1 MIAARHLMTACALLA
16 LVATPVRAQEAD
28 ESALDQFEQTRPVPT
43 NDSPASV
50 ELRDAVR
57 RMAQRPTDPIALSDA
72 GYASIKLGD
81 AAAALN
87 FFTRANAVQPNNA
100 RTLAGLGSALVRTEN
115 PFEALKYFD
124 DALRLGASERLIAFD
139 RALAFDLLGNFA
151 RAHQDYQLARSLGD
165 NDELIRR
172 YAMSLSMA
180 GKAKE
185 ADAMLVPLLQRNDP
199 DAWRARAFML
209 AARGEQKE
217 AGQIAQGFLS
227 ADAARRMEGFLRQM
241 PRMTE
246 AQRAAAMHFGHFPV
260 GRIGEDTPDVRKL
273 ASATGAVRT
282 AASAVGQDRL
292 VPSGEPLGTASRK
305 SPATKRVEGS
315 NQRNAVAAVEPK
327 NDATPGFSTEN
338 ARQKVEDAAKGK
350 PVVLAAATLPPP
362 DAARPPV
369 RVTLP
374 PAIATMPPAPA
385 ASAAAIAARADQLS
399 AVDRGVSPAQSGVV
413 QAPSSVAAA
422 PAKAIEPTIVTAP
435 VPAQATAAPLRP
447 SISETEV
454 KVAVAPRAV
463 EIPVSSPA
471 SVAIAAPPSSSAPAA
486 LPALPVTSSAVASA
500 SRSSFDLG
508 ALVQSIEIPES
519 EQRREVAPVDLRAL
533 ERRQASTAL
542 ATAKDPKTGKPKV
555 ESKTPPQPARIW
567 VQIAT
572 GAEAALPTDFRRM
585 SRKSPALFK
594 GQSGWTSD
602 WGRTSRLL
610 VGPFPDSKAAK
621 KWEADFKKEFGDAF
635 VWQSANG
642 TVVDKLAAK

>member
-241 PRMTE
+241 PRMTD

-413 QAPSSVAAA
+413 QAPSNVAAA

-471 SVAIAAPPSSSAPAA
+471 SVAIAAPPSSSAPT
-486 LPALPVTSSAVASA
+486 ALPVTSSTVASA

>member
-1 MIAARHLMTACALLA
+1 
-16 LVATPVRAQEAD
+16 
-28 ESALDQFEQTRPVPT
+28 
-43 NDSPASV
+43 
-50 ELRDAVR
+50 
-57 RMAQRPTDPIALSDA
+57 
-72 GYASIKLGD
+72 
-81 AAAALN
+81 
-87 FFTRANAVQPNNA
+87 
-100 RTLAGLGSALVRTEN
+100 
-115 PFEALKYFD
+115 
-124 DALRLGASERLIAFD
+124 
-139 RALAFDLLGNFA
+139 
-151 RAHQDYQLARSLGD
+151 
-165 NDELIRR
+165 
-172 YAMSLSMA
+172 
-180 GKAKE
+180 
-185 ADAMLVPLLQRNDP
+185 LLQRNDP

-241 PRMTE
+241 PRMTD

-315 NQRNAVAAVEPK
+315 NQRNAVAVVAPK

-338 ARQKVEDAAKGK
+338 ARQKVEEAAKGK

-399 AVDRGVSPAQSGVV
+399 AVDRGVSPAQSGIV

-454 KVAVAPRAV
+454 KVAVAPQVV
-463 EIPVSSPA
+463 EIPVPSPA
-471 SVAIAAPPSSSAPAA
+471 SVAIAAAPSSSAPAA
-486 LPALPVTSSAVASA
+486 LPALPVTSSTVASA

-542 ATAKDPKTGKPKV
+542 ATAKDPKTGKAKV
-555 ESKTPPQPARIW
+555 EPKTPPQPARIW

-610 VGPFPDSKAAK
+610 VGPFADTKAAK

>member
-1 MIAARHLMTACALLA
+1 
-16 LVATPVRAQEAD
+16 
-28 ESALDQFEQTRPVPT
+28 
-43 NDSPASV
+43 
-50 ELRDAVR
+50 
-57 RMAQRPTDPIALSDA
+57 
-72 GYASIKLGD
+72 
-81 AAAALN
+81 
-87 FFTRANAVQPNNA
+87 
-100 RTLAGLGSALVRTEN
+100 
-115 PFEALKYFD
+115 
-124 DALRLGASERLIAFD
+124 
-139 RALAFDLLGNFA
+139 
-151 RAHQDYQLARSLGD
+151 
-165 NDELIRR
+165 
-172 YAMSLSMA
+172 
-180 GKAKE
+180 
-185 ADAMLVPLLQRNDP
+185 
-199 DAWRARAFML
+199 
-209 AARGEQKE
+209 
-217 AGQIAQGFLS
+217 
-227 ADAARRMEGFLRQM
+227 
-241 PRMTE
+241 
-246 AQRAAAMHFGHFPV
+246 MHFGHFPV

-315 NQRNAVAAVEPK
+315 NQRNAVAVVAPK

-338 ARQKVEDAAKGK
+338 ARQKVEEAAKGK

-399 AVDRGVSPAQSGVV
+399 AVDRGVSPAQSGI
-413 QAPSSVAAA
+413 VAAA

-454 KVAVAPRAV
+454 KVAVAPQVV
-463 EIPVSSPA
+463 EIPVPSPA
-471 SVAIAAPPSSSAPAA
+471 SVAIAAAPSSSAPAA
-486 LPALPVTSSAVASA
+486 LPALPVTSSTVASA

-519 EQRREVAPVDLRAL
+519 EQRREVAL

-542 ATAKDPKTGKPKV
+542 AAAKDPKTGKAKV
-555 ESKTPPQPARIW
+555 EPKTPPQPARIW

-610 VGPFPDSKAAK
+610 VGPFPDTKAAK